1 MHRDLKPSNV
11 LIAPDGP
18 KVIDFGVARAA
29 ERIELTSA
37 RGAVGTP
44 AYMAPEQASNPRQ
57 ASVASDVYSLG
68 ATLAYAATGHP
79 PYNGDTAMD
88 VLARLATEPPD
99 LSGLPD
105 ELAELI
111 GECLERVPRM
121 RPSSSAML
129 AQLGP
134 FTEAQ
139 HAQLP
144 ARGGHGPDRRVPAQ
158 SAAGQRPD

>member
-1 MHRDLKPSNV
+1 M
-11 LIAPDGP
+11 
-18 KVIDFGVARAA
+18 
-29 ERIELTSA
+29 
-37 RGAVGTP
+37 
-44 AYMAPEQASNPRQ
+44 
-57 ASVASDVYSLG
+57 YSLG

-79 PYNGDTAMD
+79 PYTGDTAMD

-134 FTEAQ
+134 FTEAGPGRPG
-139 HAQLP
+139 AQLP